1 MSPLPMPKERV
12 FTFDVATEIDRY
24 FDASSVPHGE
34 EPQIIILM
42 GGPACGKTTIRK
54 QRYSTGY
61 VLVDAAEIFLSL
73 SRGEFFPFPEAFEE
87 PMNIIGSL
95 VARRAIAERRHIVTE
110 LIGSD
115 YEATK
120 ALIDAF
126 LTIGYRPD
134 IQAITCDLAEATR
147 RNASRE
153 DDCIS
158 SFYAEPY
165 QRRWLLDAAQGP
177 EDSDAGASDRGPDA
191 TAGSSIFDYV
201 DPLCIVVSRAEVDR
215 KDLVAPL
222 ATLRHLTSSLDMV
235 RQFRERVDISFDG
248 YSDNTEE
255 LWEIP
260 AVRNYVFALDEQ
272 FPFWLYFL
280 SRHHNGLQCIG
291 LCMLPPFLTDEA
303 RIRIH
308 TERMADLMTERWEPA
323 LSHLCRSA
331 GVDDSVAHELLLSG
345 MDYFKYGPSQRTEK
359 SEDGSG

>member
-1 MSPLPMPKERV
+1 MPEERV
-12 FTFDVATEIDRY
+12 FTFDVASEIDRY
-24 FDASSVPHGE
+24 FDASSFPQGE
-34 EPQIIILM
+34 KPQIIILM
-42 GGPACGKTTIRK
+42 GGPAGGKTTIRK

-110 LIGSD
+110 IIGSD

-147 RNASRE
+147 RNASRG

-158 SFYAEPY
+158 ACYAEPY
-165 QRRWLLDAAQGP
+165 QRRWLLQAAQGP
-177 EDSDAGASDRGPDA
+177 GDPDAQAPDRGPDA
-191 TAGSSIFDYV
+191 AAESSIFDYV
-201 DPLCIVVSRAEVDR
+201 DPLCIIVSRTEVDR
-215 KDLVAPL
+215 NDLEAPL

-248 YSDNTEE
+248 YMTAPKNCGRYPPSETTCSRSMSSFLFGSIFYRVIITDYSALAFVCCPRFLRTRRAFAF
-255 LWEIP
+255 IP
-260 AVRNYVFALDEQ
+260 NE
-272 FPFWLYFL
+272 WL
-280 SRHHNGLQCIG
+280 
-291 LCMLPPFLTDEA
+291 T
-303 RIRIH
+303 
-308 TERMADLMTERWEPA
+308 
-323 LSHLCRSA
+323 
-331 GVDDSVAHELLLSG
+331 
-345 MDYFKYGPSQRTEK
+345 
-359 SEDGSG
+359 